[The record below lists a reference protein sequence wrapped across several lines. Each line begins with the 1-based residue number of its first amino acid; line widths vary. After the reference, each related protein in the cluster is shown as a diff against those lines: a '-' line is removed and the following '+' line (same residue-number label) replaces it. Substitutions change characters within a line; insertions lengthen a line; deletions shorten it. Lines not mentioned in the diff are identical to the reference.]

1 MNPTKNVSVIEIDNQ
16 IFERLCDTKMD
27 DMILAIQSQ
36 YRELKEKVN
45 SVITRWTKIK
55 DKDFY
60 FETKNK
66 VLFSD
71 TRKLKYT
78 MLNRVPGA
86 RYSDKVDYIK
96 KCDEGEKRKLEEI
109 ANQNDW
115 ELPTDFE
122 LDGFKAKGMSAEQ
135 MGALFDDESCP
146 CLAPDNKRY
155 LRCAGGRKGSV
166 RILSDEGEGDVFVT
180 TYNSYYNE
188 YRNKYDQASNCE
200 SGVKVSIHE
209 FNKELSPFEIIIE
222 NAIYPEDIDDASLEK
237 LKKYHEISEKY
248 SGIIEIIDDF
258 EKLKNYI
265 ADNKIEKIFD
275 FDFRRDAIASDIER
289 EKIDMLSDSATGK
302 FLKDY
307 YDNCDF
313 IRARIQ
319 RYDSRW
325 YLADEGQ
332 GHWEF
337 WEKPKK
343 VCLKEDGKEGD
354 DKKESNKKE
363 KVPRKV
369 INLKNGVVARNPIA
383 DVKHNAVVGID
394 FGTKSTI
401 VVLQDGDE
409 QIVPMRI
416 GMADYLTAPEVK
428 HFENPTVMQ
437 FFDLNKFLEH
447 YNASKGRPLT
457 RWDEVCV
464 SHEAFEN
471 MIKSEKSADFAS
483 FVTDIKQWAAGR
495 YDDTARGSHLVI
507 KDKAGDRYDIN
518 DYMKLTDE
526 DIDLVELYAYYIGLF
541 INNMHTGIY
550 LDYILSF
557 PETFALEIREHIIES
572 FKKGIKKSILEV
584 VFSDENCEA
593 EFRVREGSSEPAAYA
608 ACALEQ
614 FEIEPTDEGVFYGI
628 FDFGGGTADFD
639 YGIWKNAPEDEFT
652 YNYVIKHYGSGG
664 DKTLGGENILQL
676 LAYYVFCDNTVYKA
690 ISDGNTINT
699 NNLAVMRENKLSF
712 FKPKEAEKFAGT
724 EALINNSESAL
735 LNTKRMMEALR
746 PIWEENEEVK
756 NWLSGGKKTDFKV
769 ELDENVT
776 LIFNKKGEI
785 KTDLN
790 LFAESGLVSV
800 EMVIDYEMIKT
811 VISERINVG
820 IYNFFEGLKQA
831 YEKWEHK
838 TESKI
843 HIFLAGN
850 SSKSDIVME
859 NMRKY
864 MDMYASK
871 IFAEDSKEE
880 KADVI
885 EDKVEEEITD
895 ESSDKD
901 IEEMLSNNN
910 FIIYPPLGT
919 DIAKAIQRNR
929 GVYIEDNDLMAPTG
943 KTGVAFGLVMCR
955 EGSMIRVESDKKK
968 EDQIKFNYYIG
979 VNYRKN
985 FRMIFDRN
993 SEYGKW
999 LKFSKV
1005 AAGTETFE
1013 FYYTELPE
1021 VVGGEAMIKE
1031 EVSIHK
1037 QKCMIDNVT
1046 VDAEIYFKFINPNKL
1061 EYVAASE
1068 EKIKSNE
1075 YMSKVYSV
1083 EL

>member
-27 DMILAIQSQ
+27 DMILEIQSQ
-36 YRELKEKVN
+36 YRELEEKVN

-71 TRKLKYT
+71 TRKLKCT
-78 MLNRVPGA
+78 ILNGMPGT

-96 KCDEGEKRKLEEI
+96 KCGDYEKRELEKI
-109 ANQNDW
+109 ADRNGD

-135 MGALFDDESCP
+135 VGALFDDESCP
-146 CLAPDNKRY
+146 CLAPDNKSY
-155 LRCAGGRKGSV
+155 LRCADRNSKV
-166 RILSDEGEGDVFVT
+166 LILSDECAGD
-180 TYNSYYNE
+180 TYDLYYGGYN
-188 YRNKYDQASNCE
+188 QANNFFDA
-200 SGVKVSIHE
+200 VKVSIHE
-209 FNKELSPFEIIIE
+209 FNKKLSPFEIIIE

-265 ADNKIEKIFD
+265 EDNKIEKIFD

-289 EKIDMLSDSATGK
+289 EKIDMLSDSVTGK

-332 GHWEF
+332 GHWKF

-457 RWDEVCV
+457 RWDEICV

-572 FKKGIKKSILEV
+572 FKKGIKKSIPEV
-584 VFSDENCEA
+584 VFSDENCDA

-628 FDFGGGTADFD
+628 FD
-639 YGIWKNAPEDEFT
+639 
-652 YNYVIKHYGSGG
+652 
-664 DKTLGGENILQL
+664 
-676 LAYYVFCDNTVYKA
+676 C
-690 ISDGNTINT
+690 
-699 NNLAVMRENKLSF
+699 
-712 FKPKEAEKFAGT
+712 
-724 EALINNSESAL
+724 
-735 LNTKRMMEALR
+735 
-746 PIWEENEEVK
+746 
-756 NWLSGGKKTDFKV
+756 
-769 ELDENVT
+769 
-776 LIFNKKGEI
+776 
-785 KTDLN
+785 
-790 LFAESGLVSV
+790 
-800 EMVIDYEMIKT
+800 
-811 VISERINVG
+811 
-820 IYNFFEGLKQA
+820 
-831 YEKWEHK
+831 
-838 TESKI
+838 
-843 HIFLAGN
+843 
-850 SSKSDIVME
+850 
-859 NMRKY
+859 
-864 MDMYASK
+864 
-871 IFAEDSKEE
+871 
-880 KADVI
+880 
-885 EDKVEEEITD
+885 
-895 ESSDKD
+895 
-901 IEEMLSNNN
+901 
-910 FIIYPPLGT
+910 
-919 DIAKAIQRNR
+919 
-929 GVYIEDNDLMAPTG
+929 MA
-943 KTGVAFGLVMCR
+943 
-955 EGSMIRVESDKKK
+955 
-968 EDQIKFNYYIG
+968 
-979 VNYRKN
+979 
-985 FRMIFDRN
+985 
-993 SEYGKW
+993 
-999 LKFSKV
+999 
-1005 AAGTETFE
+1005 
-1013 FYYTELPE
+1013 
-1021 VVGGEAMIKE
+1021 
-1031 EVSIHK
+1031 
-1037 QKCMIDNVT
+1037 
-1046 VDAEIYFKFINPNKL
+1046 
-1061 EYVAASE
+1061 
-1068 EKIKSNE
+1068 
-1075 YMSKVYSV
+1075 
-1083 EL
+1083 